1 MRWFTLANEGQ
12 SSKFDEHSEK
22 HLQVG
27 RLRVRNVQRF
37 LIMKST
43 PLMTG
48 VIACGL
54 LLGGSRTF
62 ASKNSVVTTAVY
74 SSVSNGYERQKLPDG
89 SFKREYYA
97 IARGHYVPGR
107 DKNASIDGVPFPSIA
122 GLVAEHLAEQNYYLA
137 QDSKSADILLLIT
150 WGTTLPFDD
159 IAHTRSENNFIDRL
173 DDLKNLTRYVKPK
186 ALNLDGTQSAGDAD
200 VQAAEDSLEQQLIIL
215 QAANN
220 DRFKASETNAKIL
233 GYVDEMNS
241 FGSPARF
248 SGAGSYYDDLT
259 SDLEEERYY
268 VVISAYD
275 FHTAVHD
282 GTRKLLWA
290 TRVSISARSNKFD
303 EQLATMLAAAGR
315 QFGKE
320 SHHLIRQYRE
330 GHIDLG
336 ELKFLG
342 VVPDAAGSNQAAS
355 QK

>member
-1 MRWFTLANEGQ
+1 
-12 SSKFDEHSEK
+12 
-22 HLQVG
+22 
-27 RLRVRNVQRF
+27 
-37 LIMKST
+37 MKST
-43 PLMTG
+43 SLIVG

-54 LLGGSRTF
+54 LFGGSRTF
-62 ASKNSVVTTAVY
+62 ASKNAVVTAVY

-107 DKNASIDGVPFPSIA
+107 DKNPSIDGVPFPSIA
-122 GLVAEHLAEQNYYLA
+122 GLVAQHLAEQNYYLA

-150 WGTTLPFDD
+150 WGTTTPFDD
-159 IAHTRSENNFIDRL
+159 IGHKRFENNFIDTLNGLELLENNTLL
-173 DDLKNLTRYVKPK
+173 DKIKPEK
-186 ALNLDGTQSAGDAD
+186 LSLDGTQSASDAD
-200 VQAAEDSLEQQLIIL
+200 KEAAKSRLEQQLVIL

-220 DRFKASETNAKIL
+220 DRFKASEKNAQIL
-233 GYVDEMNS
+233 GYVTERNS

-282 GTRKLLWA
+282 GKRKLLWA

-330 GHIDLG
+330 GRIDLG

-342 VVPDAAGSNQAAS
+342 VVPDAAGPNQAGA

>member
-1 MRWFTLANEGQ
+1 MA
-12 SSKFDEHSEK
+12 
-22 HLQVG
+22 
-27 RLRVRNVQRF
+27 
-37 LIMKST
+37 
-43 PLMTG
+43 G

-54 LLGGSRTF
+54 LFGGSRTF
-62 ASKNSVVTTAVY
+62 ASKGSVVTAVY

-107 DKNASIDGVPFPSIA
+107 DKNSSIDGVPFPSIA

-137 QDSKSADILLLIT
+137 RDSKSADILLLIT
-150 WGTTLPFDD
+150 WGTTMPFSD
-159 IAHTRSENNFIDRL
+159 TSFKRVENNFVD
-173 DDLKNLTRYVKPK
+173 
-186 ALNLDGTQSAGDAD
+186 ALNDVTTRGPMMGSPSMDGTQSAGNAD
-200 VQAAEDSLEQQLIIL
+200 IQAAMDRKEQQLVIL

-220 DRFKASETNAKIL
+220 DRFKANEANARLL
-233 GYVDEMNS
+233 GYVTEVNS
-241 FGSPARF
+241 LGSAARF
-248 SGAGSYYDDLT
+248 AGAGSYYDDLT

-268 VVISAYD
+268 LIISAYD

-282 GTRKLLWA
+282 GNRKLLWA

-320 SHHLIRQYRE
+320 SNHLIRQYRE

-342 VVPDAAGSNQAAS
+342 VVPDAAGSNQAPQS
-355 QK
+355 K

>member
-1 MRWFTLANEGQ
+1 
-12 SSKFDEHSEK
+12 
-22 HLQVG
+22 
-27 RLRVRNVQRF
+27 
-37 LIMKST
+37 MKST
-43 PLMTG
+43 SLMTG

-54 LLGGSRTF
+54 LFVGNRTF
-62 ASKNSVVTTAVY
+62 ASSNSVVTAVF

-107 DKNASIDGVPFPSIA
+107 DQNPSIDGVPFPSIA
-122 GLVAEHLAEQNYYLA
+122 GLVAEHLAKQNYYLA

-150 WGTTLPFDD
+150 WGTTTPFDD
-159 IAHTRSENNFIDRL
+159 VSHKRVANNFVD
-173 DDLKNLTRYVKPK
+173 
-186 ALNLDGTQSAGDAD
+186 ALNDSTGRGSMSDSLGMDGTQSAGDAIK
-200 VQAAEDSLEQQLIIL
+200 QAAKDRLEQQLIIM

-233 GYVDEMNS
+233 GYVTEMNA

-248 SGAGSYYDDLT
+248 SGAGSYYNDLT

-268 VVISAYD
+268 IVISAYD

-282 GTRKLLWA
+282 GNRKLLWA
-290 TRVSISARSNKFD
+290 TRVSISARNNKFN
-303 EQLATMLAAAGR
+303 EQLETMLAAAGR

-330 GHIDLG
+330 EHINFG

-342 VVPDAAGSNQAAS
+342 VVPGSAGPNQAPGA
-355 QK
+355 K

>member
-1 MRWFTLANEGQ
+1 
-12 SSKFDEHSEK
+12 
-22 HLQVG
+22 
-27 RLRVRNVQRF
+27 
-37 LIMKST
+37 MKST
-43 PLMTG
+43 PFIAG

-54 LLGGSRTF
+54 LFVSSRTF
-62 ASKNSVVTTAVY
+62 ASNNSVVTAVY

-107 DKNASIDGVPFPSIA
+107 DKNPSIDGVPFPSIA
-122 GLVAEHLAEQNYYLA
+122 GLVAQHLAEQNYYLA

-150 WGTTLPFDD
+150 WGTTTPFDD
-159 IAHTRSENNFIDRL
+159 IGHKRFENNFIDALNGLKLL
-173 DDLKNLTRYVKPK
+173 DNVKPQN
-186 ALNLDGTQSAGDAD
+186 LSLDGTQSASDAD
-200 VQAAEDSLEQQLIIL
+200 KEAAKSRLEQQLVIL

-220 DRFKASETNAKIL
+220 DRFKASEANARIL
-233 GYVDEMNS
+233 GYVTEMNS
-241 FGSPARF
+241 LGSPARF
-248 SGAGSYYDDLT
+248 AGAGSYYNDLT

-275 FHTAVHD
+275 FRTAVHD
-282 GTRKLLWA
+282 GKRKLLWA

-320 SHHLIRQYRE
+320 SNHLIRQYRE
-330 GHIDLG
+330 EHINFG

-342 VVPDAAGSNQAAS
+342 VVPDAAGSNQATQS
-355 QK
+355 K

>member
-1 MRWFTLANEGQ
+1 
-12 SSKFDEHSEK
+12 
-22 HLQVG
+22 
-27 RLRVRNVQRF
+27 
-37 LIMKST
+37 MKST
-43 PLMTG
+43 PFIAG

-54 LLGGSRTF
+54 LFVSSRTF
-62 ASKNSVVTTAVY
+62 ASNNSVVTAVY

-107 DKNASIDGVPFPSIA
+107 DKNPSIDGVPFPSIA
-122 GLVAEHLAEQNYYLA
+122 GLVAQHLAEQNYYLA

-150 WGTTLPFDD
+150 WGTTTPFDD
-159 IAHTRSENNFIDRL
+159 IGHKRFENNFID
-173 DDLKNLTRYVKPK
+173 
-186 ALNLDGTQSAGDAD
+186 ALNGLKLLGNGNPQNLSLDGTQSASDAD
-200 VQAAEDSLEQQLIIL
+200 KEAAKSRLEQQLVIL

-220 DRFKASETNAKIL
+220 DRFKASEANAQLL
-233 GYVDEMNS
+233 GYVTEMNS
-241 FGSPARF
+241 FANPSRF
-248 SGAGSYYDDLT
+248 SGAGSYYNDLT

-275 FHTAVHD
+275 FRTAVHD
-282 GTRKLLWA
+282 GKRKLLWA

-320 SHHLIRQYRE
+320 SNRLIRQYRE
-330 GHIDLG
+330 EHINFG

-342 VVPDAAGSNQAAS
+342 VVPDAAGSNQATQS
-355 QK
+355 K

>member
-1 MRWFTLANEGQ
+1 
-12 SSKFDEHSEK
+12 
-22 HLQVG
+22 
-27 RLRVRNVQRF
+27 
-37 LIMKST
+37 MKST
-43 PLMTG
+43 SLMAG
-48 VIACGL
+48 AIACGL

-62 ASKNSVVTTAVY
+62 ASKSSVVTAVY

-89 SFKREYYA
+89 TFKREYYA

-107 DKNASIDGVPFPSIA
+107 DKNSSIDGVPFPSIA

-150 WGTTLPFDD
+150 WGTTLPFND
-159 IAHTRSENNFIDRL
+159 TFFQGVQNNFFD
-173 DDLKNLTRYVKPK
+173 
-186 ALNLDGTQSAGDAD
+186 ALNDMALAKASGAAGAMGLDGAPTAG
-200 VQAAEDSLEQQLIIL
+200 AAVAGAASDRFEQWLVFL

-220 DRFKASETNAKIL
+220 DRFKASERNAKIL
-233 GYVDEMNS
+233 GYVNEVNS
-241 FGSPARF
+241 LGSPARF

-275 FHTAVHD
+275 FRTAVHD
-282 GTRKLLWA
+282 GKRKLLWA

-303 EQLATMLAAAGR
+303 EQLATMLAAAGH

-320 SHHLIRQYRE
+320 SHHLLRQYRE

-342 VVPDAAGSNQAAS
+342 VVPDAAGSNQAVP